1 MINGPAFKCAAHLY
15 FIDRPGFVWL
25 SAVGAG
31 RSFDSRFFERSS
43 SALYLARHRLNR
55 RFARLVCLSRHCLR
69 GPLTWFSPLFV
80 RSFSRLPFLERSISS
95 ACRCWRNRSLPTYL
109 ARLSPDL
116 PLFGTVRSPGSLL
129 LSTAFFRLAAVWQG
143 PFVRIDV
150 AYASRSSESPLF
162 ARLVCLSRHC
172 LRGPLTWFSPL
183 FVRSFSRLPF
193 LERSIS
199 SACRCW
205 RNRSLPTYLARLSP
219 DLPLF
224 GTVHL
229 LNLLCCTAH
238 TYDLLFLE
246 RSSSALY
253 LARHRLNRR
262 FARLVCL
269 SRHCLRG
276 PLTWFP
282 PLFVRFVRSLAVS

>member
-1 MINGPAFKCAAHLY
+1 M
-15 FIDRPGFVWL
+15 
-25 SAVGAG
+25 
-31 RSFDSRFFERSS
+31 RSF
-43 SALYLARHRLNR
+43 A
-55 RFARLVCLSRHCLR
+55 
-69 GPLTWFSPLFV
+69 
-80 RSFSRLPFLERSISS
+80 RLPFLERSISS
-95 ACRCWRNRSLPTYL
+95 ACRCWRTRSLPHL
-109 ARLSPDL
+109 FSVVFVRFAVVRHGPFARLVAAQHGL
-116 PLFGTVRSPGSLL
+116 
-129 LSTAFFRLAAVWQG
+129 FRLAAVWQG

-150 AYASRSSESPLF
+150 AYAARSSELPLF

-183 FVRSFSRLPF
+183 FVRSFSRLPL

-199 SACRCW
+199 SARRCW
-205 RNRSLPTYLARLSP
+205 RTRSLPTYLARLSP